1 MVSRCH
7 SAYLSVGSNL
17 GDREANLKS
26 AILALGQRGSPVVQ
40 QSPIYETEP
49 QDVPEQPWFLNM
61 VVEVAACGNPHTLLA
76 RMQKIESDMGR
87 VRSVKNT
94 RGPRVIDLDILL
106 FDDLQLD
113 SEGLVIPHPRMWDR
127 RFVLQ
132 PLLDIL
138 DDGRVNASL
147 CDLVRRQLGNL
158 EEQEIRR
165 VKTKQS

>member
-1 MVSRCH
+1 MVCRCH

-26 AILALGQRGSPVVQ
+26 AILALGQRGYPVVQ

-61 VVEVAACGNPHTLLA
+61 VVEIEACGHPHTLLA
-76 RMQKIESDMGR
+76 QLQKIESDIGR
-87 VRSVKNT
+87 VRSVKNA

-106 FDDLQLD
+106 FDGIELD
-113 SEGLVIPHPRMWDR
+113 TNGLTIPHPRMWDR

-138 DDGRVNASL
+138 DKPGKVKSL
-147 CDLVRRQLGNL
+147 
-158 EEQEIRR
+158 
-165 VKTKQS
+165 